1 MLFSNSPVKN
11 IVEKLNPF
19 SQKNKIS
26 RLKFERKGDYKT
38 FLKFIKDSTK
48 EIEDI
53 KISGS
58 EDKKRKGLMIGG
70 GLLGLALLASFGRG
84 KGDSDDDNTGKLKS
98 ISGVIEKAKA
108 DSRKAASG
116 GKDRRRLDQGDDVL
130 DKTRSERSG
139 KKEEEKTRRKIVKK
153 LKKKIGQEKKVKDYL
168 KRREQRK
175 IIKQYANAGKVTSNV
190 DPYIPKDKTKIT
202 AGNIFDP
209 PDSNIKGK
217 KITISGGFNIDEDA
231 KIGFPSEKDIKG
243 EKKLTKDIFKS
254 DVKKITTP
262 SSDDISGE
270 KSILRN
276 FNKKNQRLFMDVDG
290 TFKTNY
296 DDLSTEAKNMD
307 SNTKKL
313 NKILNQPGASRVNPY
328 TRFNPTEPFMDD
340 DLGQRTGKTTDK
352 LELKP
357 PKKLTQFDKFNR
369 FSNRILNSPAGKFT
383 TFFGGL
389 LASPKLKILQ
399 TLMEP
404 TPLADG
410 TLEGK
415 PGVGVNSEKFMFD
428 EDMAVNIFMPPEG
441 RESMIPFS
449 ADVELPSVSTPTSLQ
464 SPDNKIVVDYESS
477 SSEDLFFIKMAGL

>member
-53 KISGS
+53 KIPDS

-70 GLLGLALLASFGRG
+70 GLLGLGLLGFAARG
-84 KGDSDDDNTGKLKS
+84 KRDSEDSAGKLKS

-108 DSRKAASG
+108 DSRKAITA
-116 GKDRRRLDQGDDVL
+116 GKNRRRFDQGDDVL
-130 DKTRSERSG
+130 DKTRSEKLG
-139 KKEEEKTRRKIVKK
+139 DIEKRKNKIKIRKK
-153 LKKKIGQEKKVKDYL
+153 LNKLKLKEKRVKDYL

-175 IIKQYANAGKVTSNV
+175 ITKQYANAGKVTSNV

-202 AGNIFDP
+202 ASNIFDP
-209 PDSNIKGK
+209 PDKNMKGK
-217 KITISGGFNIDEDA
+217 KITISGGLPIDEDA
-231 KIGFPSEKDIKG
+231 KIGFPSEKDIKK
-243 EKKLTKDIFKS
+243 EKQLSKKQRIQNFINRPKNVEQTQQ
-254 DVKKITTP
+254 DVVDKFNRDLAA
-262 SSDDISGE
+262 SEEVE
-270 KSILRN
+270 KRAKEI
-276 FNKKNQRLFMDVDG
+276 NKKNTNKLRDLFKRS
-290 TFKTNY
+290 F
-296 DDLSTEAKNMD
+296 
-307 SNTKKL
+307 
-313 NKILNQPGASRVNPY
+313 NQPGASKVNPY
-328 TRFNPTEPFMDD
+328 NRFDPTQPFMDD

-369 FSNRILNSPAGKFT
+369 FSNRILNSPAAKFT
-383 TFFGGL
+383 TFMGGL
-389 LASPKLKILQ
+389 LANPKFMILKS
-399 TLMEP
+399 LMEP

-415 PGVGVNSEKFMFD
+415 PGVGVFSEQLMFD

-449 ADVELPSVSTPTSLQ
+449 ADVQLPSVSTPTEIQTGS
-464 SPDNKIVVDYESS
+464 NKIVVDYEFNTT
-477 SSEDLFFIKMAGL
+477 EDLFFIKMAGS